1 MRAEY
6 TARWRLEIETRAE
19 PLNTL
24 QDLLRR
30 AVSSEDYVDTAIIGG
45 VSVADLIAGKVAE
58 ARIPSIVIDAY
69 ELQYPGLA
77 EHWTFTQRAQALYDQ
92 PDQLRGLI
100 SGVKGSFSRSTTSSG
115 STTVDCRRVGRR
127 T

>member
-1 MRAEY
+1 VRAEY